1 MFGEATPGLA
11 PEALS
16 LDFGA
21 SRPDSLPTIMVCIV
35 CKQKEAKVHYTELAQ
50 GQVKKIDLCE
60 ACAKEKGLS
69 DPTSFNLADILLGLG
84 ASQEMEQ
91 ASESKGGDLKCP
103 ACGFTQADFK
113 KSGRLGCSECYNVF
127 SEGLA
132 SMLKTMHKGTTHKG
146 KVPQAR
152 RKVQDTVTKLAQL
165 ERDLQAAI
173 QKEDFEQA
181 AVLRDQIKA
190 ARSGAVRA

>member
-1 MFGEATPGLA
+1 ML
-11 PEALS
+11 
-16 LDFGA
+16 
-21 SRPDSLPTIMVCIV
+21 CIV

-50 GQVKKIDLCE
+50 GQVKKVDLCE

-69 DPTSFNLADILLGLG
+69 DPTTFNLADILLGLG

-91 ASESKGGDLKCP
+91 ASENKGGGLKCP
-103 ACGFTQADFK
+103 TCGFTQADFK
-113 KSGRLGCSECYNVF
+113 KTGRLGCSECYEIF
-127 SEGLA
+127 SDGLA

-146 KVPQAR
+146 KIPHAR
-152 RKVQDTVTKLAQL
+152 RKAQDTASLLTQL
-165 ERDLQAAI
+165 ERDLQGAI
-173 QKEDFEQA
+173 QREDFEQA